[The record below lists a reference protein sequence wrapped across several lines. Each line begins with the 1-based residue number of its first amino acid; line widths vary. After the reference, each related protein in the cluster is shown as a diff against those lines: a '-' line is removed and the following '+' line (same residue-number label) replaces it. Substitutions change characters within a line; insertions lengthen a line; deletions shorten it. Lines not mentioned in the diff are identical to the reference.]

1 MGEIVVN
8 GEVRPVAG
16 PVRLPLLL
24 EELGIAS
31 RWAIVERNGEPVP
44 RTLYAETTIVPGD
57 RIEIAT
63 PMAGG

>member
-8 GEVRPVAG
+8 GEARALAA
-16 PVRLPLLL
+16 PVRLPALL

-31 RWAIVERNGEPVP
+31 RWAIVERNGEPVA
-44 RTLYAETTIVPGD
+44 RARYAETTIVPGD

>member
-1 MGEIVVN
+1 MGEILVN
-8 GEVRPVAG
+8 GETRALEGPISLPV
-16 PVRLPLLL
+16 LLD
-24 EELGIAS
+24 EMGIRS

-44 RTLYAETTIVPGD
+44 RELYQETMILPGD

>member
-8 GEVRPVAG
+8 GETRSVPG
-16 PVRLPLLL
+16 PTPLPALL
-24 EELGIAS
+24 EEMGVAI

-44 RTLYAETTIVPGD
+44 RARYAETTILPGD
-57 RIEIAT
+57 RIEIVT

>member
-8 GEVRPVAG
+8 GEKRPLPG
-16 PVRLPLLL
+16 PIPLPDLL
-24 EELGIAS
+24 EEMGIRS

-44 RTLYAETTIVPGD
+44 RERYEETTILPGH

-63 PMAGG
+63 PTAGG